1 MYRQK
6 SNTRLKMVS
15 TAVLCIMTTMCFM
28 AACQPTPD
36 KDVVIGRDNAEKIIF
51 DSKNKEVMPYDY
63 DIPSEIKERFS
74 IFKGR
79 FDVVVDAPVDMP
91 SIKEFPVAK
100 VKAMKFDKE
109 TADRII
115 DYFAGDCQLVAPH
128 VLTKQDYDEWI
139 VEEKRGRLEDG
150 EYIVDEQTQQSVAE
164 LEKKRDEAPEEDTYA
179 PITGY
184 TMDGTCLKARIIKNG
199 ETVGTVY
206 ANESLIS
213 FTSPMRYRP
222 FTVYINNPATGL
234 DERTDADY
242 HIKMTVDEARRKAEE
257 LLSSFGISGFEV
269 KETTD
274 IYYYEDDLTDIEF
287 GGYSMVFMRS
297 FGGMMPLYTTYYSGS
312 PEDSYEYCPPV
323 KTESIEINIDE
334 YGKVQRFSWQ
344 HPIEIVET
352 ITDNVELLPF
362 EEIMQRLREF
372 ARQHWA
378 WLYNESKIPA
388 SANNESETPAPVSE
402 SVSPDSTVQN
412 NIDVIKINNIALN
425 LSYIPLK
432 NSAEEFMYAPCW
444 VFEYEHLTG
453 SDATDPEEE
462 RPAERGYVQYAR
474 EYIILNAI
482 DGGSVSVYPAELARQ
497 IEQGETS
504 GEITLPISVDWYY

>member
-1 MYRQK
+1 
-6 SNTRLKMVS
+6 MVS
-15 TAVLCIMTTMCFM
+15 TAVLCIMITGCFI

-74 IFKGR
+74 IFKDR
-79 FDVVVDAPVDMP
+79 FDVVVDAPIDMP

-100 VKAMKFDKE
+100 VKAVKFDKE
-109 TADRII
+109 TAERII
-115 DYFAGDCQLVAPH
+115 GYFTGGGGLVTPR

-139 VEEKRGRLEDG
+139 VEEKRGRMEDG
-150 EYIVDEQTQQSVAE
+150 EYVVDEITQQTVAE

-184 TMDGTCLKARIIKNG
+184 TMDGTGLKARIIKNG
-199 ETVGTVY
+199 ETIGTVY
-206 ANESLIS
+206 AKESLIG
-213 FTSPMRYRP
+213 FTSPVPYRP
-222 FTVYINNPATGL
+222 FVYLDNPDTGMT
-234 DERTDADY
+234 ERLDADY
-242 HIKMTVDEARRKAEE
+242 DMAMTADEARHKAEE
-257 LLSSFGISGFEV
+257 LLSSFGISGFEA

-274 IYYYEDDLTDIEF
+274 VYYYGKDDRDIKF

-378 WLYNESKIPA
+378 WYYEGN
-388 SANNESETPAPVSE
+388 ETPAPVSK
-402 SVSPDSTVQN
+402 SVSPDSAVQH

-444 VFEYEHLTG
+444 VFEYKHLTG
-453 SDATDPEEE
+453 SDAAGLEEE
-462 RPAERGYVQYAR
+462 RPAERGYTQYAR
-474 EYIILNAI
+474 EYIILNAV